1 VSPPPPRSSPS
12 SPPTNVARA
21 RNEIGHGERSSR
33 GNAGAEMRAACDLVL
48 QREKEQE
55 REQEG
60 EKEKEREREREGERE
75 REENNKFDGNSFPVR
90 ATPAA
95 IRLPR
100 VARAGGQITRRER
113 MEGANFHRPAKSARF
128 FPSTFAFGG
137 IISVRDS
144 ERLSVARAKYIL
156 ISVTFPALI
165 GRWGFPGDDIRK
177 VENSRGSRFAIGGV
191 ARIVARPSGDF
202 YGILAGDGI
211 D

>member
-1 VSPPPPRSSPS
+1 MSRALGTKSATARDRLAGTPARKCAPHATSFSS
-12 SPPTNVARA
+12 
-21 RNEIGHGERSSR
+21 
-33 GNAGAEMRAACDLVL
+33 
-48 QREKEQE
+48 EKES
-55 REQEG
+55 
-60 EKEKEREREREGERE
+60 KRERERERE

-128 FPSTFAFGG
+128 STSSTFAFGG

-165 GRWGFPGDDIRK
+165 GRWSFPG
-177 VENSRGSRFAIGGV
+177 
-191 ARIVARPSGDF
+191 
-202 YGILAGDGI
+202 
-211 D
+211 